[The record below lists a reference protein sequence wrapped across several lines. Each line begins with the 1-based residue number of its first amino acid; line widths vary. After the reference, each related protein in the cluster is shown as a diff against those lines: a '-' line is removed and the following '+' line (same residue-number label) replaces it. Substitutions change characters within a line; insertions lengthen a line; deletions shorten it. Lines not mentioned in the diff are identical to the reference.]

1 LSIGRNNG
9 YNGKQSNLFKE
20 KKKKFWQILLIIFS
34 NHLNG
39 KTRSRKIDPS
49 NVLTNK
55 EDKTLVA
62 WILGMQEFGFSITL
76 Q

>member
-1 LSIGRNNG
+1 MDAMEKS
-9 YNGKQSNLFKE
+9 QSPLRKTS
-20 KKKKFWQILLIIFS
+20 KFWHILLIILS

-39 KTRSRKIDPS
+39 KTRSRKIGPS

-62 WILGMQEFGFSITL
+62 WILGM
-76 Q
+76 